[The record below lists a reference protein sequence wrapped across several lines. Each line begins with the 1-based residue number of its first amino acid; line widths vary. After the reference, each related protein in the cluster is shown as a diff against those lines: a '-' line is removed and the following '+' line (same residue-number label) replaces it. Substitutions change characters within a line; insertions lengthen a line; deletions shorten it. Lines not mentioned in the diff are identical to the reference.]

1 MAGTNK
7 ISKEIAVFVV
17 FLVLVALWGLF
28 IKTPAGS
35 NIPVNNELKV
45 SNIHVQFENGTSEDE
60 VEAILENCN
69 MAVNYGIEYNDKNT
83 ADDYYLILDKDER
96 DVRRELYEGMRK
108 LRKRLDSAFSFTCYQ
123 ERKLLRNYGI

>member
-1 MAGTNK
+1 MNK

-28 IKTPAGS
+28 IKTPADS
-35 NIPVNNELKV
+35 NIQVNNELKV

-60 VEAILENCN
+60 VETILENCN

-108 LRKRLDSAFSFTCYQ
+108 
-123 ERKLLRNYGI
+123 